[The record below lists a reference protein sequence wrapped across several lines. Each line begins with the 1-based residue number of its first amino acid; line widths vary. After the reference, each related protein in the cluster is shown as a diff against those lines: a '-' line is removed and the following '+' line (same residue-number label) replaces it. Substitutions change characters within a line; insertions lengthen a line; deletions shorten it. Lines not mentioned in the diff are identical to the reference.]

1 MSKESIDVV
10 EKIKDYIQE
19 HIKDE
24 ITLNELAQVA
34 GYSMY
39 HTSHIFKEIEGI
51 APFEYLRKQRL
62 ISSAFSLRKRSQ
74 RVIDIAFD
82 YMFSSHEGYTRA
94 FSKSFGISPKRFSQ
108 AKQSNDW
115 IIPYSTIINSS
126 SKEDLMMKDTAIIF
140 TQIVE
145 RPKRKLLLRRGIKA
159 TDYFEYCE
167 EVGCHN
173 TQHSDPWEI
182 LSKVKEALNEPAGC
196 WLPQSMIK
204 EGTSEYVHAVE
215 VPFDFKGDVPEEF
228 DLIDLDPCK
237 MLVFQGEPYNDEEF
251 GDAIGALW
259 ERIEKFNPE
268 VYGYEYDYSI
278 APRMQLEPQGWRGY
292 IELHPIK
299 EKRD

>member
-1 MSKESIDVV
+1 MNKESIDVV

-94 FSKSFGISPKRFSQ
+94 FSKSFGISPKQFSK

-115 IIPYSTIINSS
+115 MIPYSTIDSS
-126 SKEDLMMKDTAIIF
+126 SKEELNMKDTAIIF

-145 RPKRKLLLRRGIKA
+145 RPKRKLLLKRGIKA

-167 EVGCHN
+167 ELGCHDA
-173 TQHSDPWEI
+173 SSEPWEV
-182 LSKVKEALNEPAGC
+182 LCKVKEALNEPAGC

-215 VPFDFKGDVPEEF
+215 VPFDYKGDIPEGFELL
-228 DLIDLDPCK
+228 DLEACK

-251 GDAIGALW
+251 GNAIGALW
-259 ERIEKFNPE
+259 QRIEKFNPE

-292 IELHPIK
+292 IELYPIK
-299 EKRD
+299 EKK

>member
-115 IIPYSTIINSS
+115 R
-126 SKEDLMMKDTAIIF
+126 LAA
-140 TQIVE
+140 
-145 RPKRKLLLRRGIKA
+145 RR
-159 TDYFEYCE
+159 
-167 EVGCHN
+167 
-173 TQHSDPWEI
+173 
-182 LSKVKEALNEPAGC
+182 LPAHLQPPG
-196 WLPQSMIK
+196 
-204 EGTSEYVHAVE
+204 
-215 VPFDFKGDVPEEF
+215 
-228 DLIDLDPCK
+228 
-237 MLVFQGEPYNDEEF
+237 
-251 GDAIGALW
+251 
-259 ERIEKFNPE
+259 
-268 VYGYEYDYSI
+268 
-278 APRMQLEPQGWRGY
+278 RG
-292 IELHPIK
+292 
-299 EKRD
+299 

>member
-94 FSKSFGISPKRFSQ
+94 FSKSFGISPKQFSKT
-108 AKQSNDW
+108 KQSNDW

-145 RPKRKLLLRRGIKA
+145 RPKRKLLLKRGIKA

-167 EVGCHN
+167 ELGCHDA
-173 TQHSDPWEI
+173 SSEPWEV
-182 LSKVKEALNEPAGC
+182 LCKVKEALNEPAGC

-204 EGTSEYVHAVE
+204 KGTSEYVHAVE
-215 VPFDFKGDVPEEF
+215 VPFDYKGDIPEGFELL
-228 DLIDLDPCK
+228 DLEACK

-259 ERIEKFNPE
+259 QRIEKFNPE

-292 IELHPIK
+292 IELYPIK
-299 EKRD
+299 EKK

>member
-126 SKEDLMMKDTAIIF
+126 SKEDLMMKNTAIIF

-167 EVGCHN
+167 EVGYHN
-173 TQHSDPWEI
+173 TQHSDSWEI

-228 DLIDLDPCK
+228 DLIDLEPCK

-299 EKRD
+299 GKRD